1 MGENLKT
8 SKYSDGTPIPNVTD
22 KTEWSKLTTGA
33 WGNYNNNETLGDIH
47 GKLYNWFTVS
57 QSINSNKNVCPT
69 GWHVPSNNEW
79 NILTDY
85 LGGYAIAGGKLKE
98 VGYTNW
104 NNPNTDATN
113 ITLFSALPSGNLSH
127 DGYYGYIGSYGFWWS
142 SSDKVSDAAWG
153 SHMYSNSGDVGYDG
167 YNKNAGFSIRC
178 LKNGDNTTNQPTQGS
193 IQNIDCGAVANTGV
207 LLDATPASNVSS
219 ILTYT
224 GGNGGAYSGQTI
236 LSTTVTGLKA
246 TLISGTFSNGNGN
259 LTFTITGTPSSSG
272 DAIFSINI
280 GGKSCVLTRSVKI
293 NTLIGS
299 YAQNLSDIDG
309 NTYKT
314 VKIGSQIWMAEN
326 LKTAKYNDGS
336 YISNVTDNNLW
347 GNLSSGAWCYYNNS
361 DSLGKIYGKMY
372 NWYVVSAFSSENKN
386 VCPVGWHVPSNSDW
400 TILSDFLGGTTNN
413 LTSKIKEYG
422 VSHWNSPNVDATNT
436 SLFTALP
443 GGYYY
448 NWGDYSGNKYT
459 FYGLGAECGWWSNQ
473 ENWIFN
479 IGNAILENGGSANK
493 NAGRSIRCL
502 KD

>member
-22 KTEWSKLTTGA
+22 NTQWSNITTGA
-33 WGNYNNNETLGDIH
+33 WCNYNNSDSLGNIY
-47 GKLYNWFTVS
+47 GKLYNWYAVS
-57 QSINSNKNVCPT
+57 TTTNGNKNVCPS
-69 GWHVPSNNEW
+69 GWHVPSDTEW
-79 NILTDY
+79 NTLSDY
-85 LGGYAIAGGKLKE
+85 LGGAEVAGGKMKE
-98 VGYTNW
+98 VGTSKW
-104 NNPNTDATN
+104 KSTN
-113 ITLFSALPSGNLSH
+113 IDASNSSLFKALPSGYRS
-127 DGYYGYIGSYGFWWS
+127 SYSYKLYEETFWWS
-142 SSDKVSDAAWG
+142 TKEL
-153 SHMYSNSGDVGYDG
+153 NSAGILYFLVNIDG
-167 YNKNAGFSIRC
+167 KIHSTDHLKNNGFSIRC
-178 LKNGDNTTNQPTQGS
+178 LKDSINTNNQPTQGS

-236 LSTTVTGLKA
+236 SSTTVTGLKA
-246 TLISGTFSNGNGN
+246 TLTSGTFSNGNGN